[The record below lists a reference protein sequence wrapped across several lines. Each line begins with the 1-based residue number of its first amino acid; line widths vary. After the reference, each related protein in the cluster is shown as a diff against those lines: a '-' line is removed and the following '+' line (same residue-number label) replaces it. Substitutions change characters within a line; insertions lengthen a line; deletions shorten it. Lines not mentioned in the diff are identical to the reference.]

1 MNIQICRNV
10 EMLNAAFFIAKTRT
24 TQILVQEMLFADDS
38 AVVAHSAGD
47 IQSGSRRTVT
57 QFSLKINIKKTECNT
72 QGEGPCSSNEEFKSH
87 TERILEKTRSRMWTF
102 STLRGLTAGDDD
114 DDSKRLFVCPFV
126 KVSSEF

>member
-1 MNIQICRNV
+1 M
-10 EMLNAAFFIAKTRT
+10 
-24 TQILVQEMLFADDS
+24 QEMLFADDS
-38 AVVAHSAGD
+38 GVVAHSAGD
-47 IQSGSRRTVT
+47 IQSESRRTVT

-87 TERILEKTRSRMWTF
+87 NEKTRSRMWTF
-102 STLRGLTAGDDD
+102 STLRGLATGDDD

>member
-1 MNIQICRNV
+1 
-10 EMLNAAFFIAKTRT
+10 
-24 TQILVQEMLFADDS
+24 MLFADDS

-47 IQSGSRRTVT
+47 IQSESRRTVT

-87 TERILEKTRSRMWTF
+87 NERILEKTRSRMWTF

-114 DDSKRLFVCPFV
+114 DDSKRLFCLSVRKGQFWV
-126 KVSSEF
+126 LAKEKYRNSSIKPPSQISPLPPISPPY

>member
-1 MNIQICRNV
+1 
-10 EMLNAAFFIAKTRT
+10 
-24 TQILVQEMLFADDS
+24 MLFADDS

-47 IQSGSRRTVT
+47 IQSESRRTVT
-57 QFSLKINIKKTECNT
+57 QFSQKINIKKTECNT
-72 QGEGPCSSNEEFKSH
+72 QGEGPCSSN
-87 TERILEKTRSRMWTF
+87 ERILEKTRSRMWTF

>member
-1 MNIQICRNV
+1 M
-10 EMLNAAFFIAKTRT
+10 
-24 TQILVQEMLFADDS
+24 QEKLFADDS
-38 AVVAHSAGD
+38 AMVAHSAGD
-47 IQSGSRRTVT
+47 IQSESRRTVT

-87 TERILEKTRSRMWTF
+87 NERILEKTRSRMWTF

-126 KVSSEF
+126 KVSFEF

>member
-1 MNIQICRNV
+1 
-10 EMLNAAFFIAKTRT
+10 MLTCLTQPFFTAKTRT

-47 IQSGSRRTVT
+47 IQSESRRTVT

-87 TERILEKTRSRMWTF
+87 NERILEKTRSRMW
-102 STLRGLTAGDDD
+102 TLRGLTAGDDD

>member
-1 MNIQICRNV
+1 
-10 EMLNAAFFIAKTRT
+10 MLKRLTQPFFTPKTRT

-47 IQSGSRRTVT
+47 IQSESRRTVT

-87 TERILEKTRSRMWTF
+87 NERILEKQDHECGPFPPCVAWLQATMMMIR
-102 STLRGLTAGDDD
+102 RG
-114 DDSKRLFVCPFV
+114 SLFVR
-126 KVSSEF
+126 S